1 MRPFRRRGGPMLTP
15 IARVCLGLALIA
27 SLALSVL
34 LSSLDV
40 NPDGEGAVLPPST
53 ERSR

>member
-1 MRPFRRRGGPMLTP
+1 MRPFRRRSGPMLTP
-15 IARVCLGLALIA
+15 FGRLCLGLALIVG
-27 SLALSVL
+27 LALSAL

-40 NPDGEGAVLPPST
+40 NPDGEGDILSPST